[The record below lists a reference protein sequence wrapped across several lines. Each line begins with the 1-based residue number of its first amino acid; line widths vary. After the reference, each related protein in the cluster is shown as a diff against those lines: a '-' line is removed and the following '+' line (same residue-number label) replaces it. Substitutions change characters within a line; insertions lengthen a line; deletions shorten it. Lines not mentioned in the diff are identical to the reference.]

1 MEEEKIEETAEETQ
15 ETQSGSH
22 ISQKIEDVTE
32 RVEKRGREYT
42 DRLSGHLNK
51 VEVGERKKYFIIVF
65 VFFVVAIGVK
75 ISVSIITH
83 IHDKNTKI
91 EKVDALEKKKQD
103 VLHKD
108 IMPKKQ
114 LDEKTQKGLDDLVK
128 EVKEEEGGQNGK

>member
-128 EVKEEEGGQNGK
+128 DVKEEEGGQNGK